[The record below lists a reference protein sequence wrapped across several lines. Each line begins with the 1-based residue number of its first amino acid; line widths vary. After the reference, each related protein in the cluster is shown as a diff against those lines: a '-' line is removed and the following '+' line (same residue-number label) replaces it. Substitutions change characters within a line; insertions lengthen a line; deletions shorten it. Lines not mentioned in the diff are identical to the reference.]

1 MTSQIMRNVGTEANP
16 VSWLHQRAV
25 GIIFDALAHEQYQ
38 GPIDPREGWNQV
50 KVNLRPGGP
59 LSHDLSD
66 GVSSVVV
73 PGEWDNVGGI
83 VPDLICRDEE
93 GNPVRIIEVV
103 VTNSPNVAKRQKLET
118 LTKRGVDCVEVEV
131 KTEEDLQ
138 NLCWVP
144 ARFNFASY
152 DGREELH
159 RVGVN
164 ISMRERRMQ
173 DANKSVDRLITD
185 LLACGPK
192 HRRQL
197 LKVLRG
203 LGSLESTWPTHPK
216 NPLRGQLKS
225 NSGGDY
231 STN

>member
-1 MTSQIMRNVGTEANP
+1 M
-16 VSWLHQRAV
+16 
-25 GIIFDALAHEQYQ
+25 
-38 GPIDPREGWNQV
+38 
-50 KVNLRPGGP
+50 
-59 LSHDLSD
+59 
-66 GVSSVVV
+66 
-73 PGEWDNVGGI
+73 GGI

-93 GNPVRIIEVV
+93 GNPVLIIEVV
-103 VTNSPNVAKRQKLET
+103 VTNSPNPAKRQELET

-131 KTEEDLQ
+131 KTEEELK

-144 ARFNFASY
+144 ARFNFPSY

-159 RVGVN
+159 RVEVN

-173 DANKSVDRLITD
+173 DANKSVDRLIAD
-185 LLACGPK
+185 LLACSPK
-192 HRRQL
+192 HLRQL

-203 LGSLESTWPTHPK
+203 LGGLESTWRTHPK

-225 NSGGDY
+225 NSGGDN